1 MCALVEDMHSPV
13 AACRAYQGIAIF
25 HGSSPLHGTATFC
38 FVFVQIAERLLEKEV
53 LHRDDMIQLLGP
65 RPFPEKSTYEEFVS
79 GTGAESEE
87 PVTKGL
93 EDMGDGQPVVTT

>member
-1 MCALVEDMHSPV
+1 MCLNQGDFHSNGGLPVHGAAL
-13 AACRAYQGIAIF
+13 
-25 HGSSPLHGTATFC
+25 L
-38 FVFVQIAERLLEKEV
+38 FVSVQIAERLLEKEV
-53 LHRDDMIQLLGP
+53 LHRDDMIELLGP

-93 EDMGDGQPVVTT
+93 EDMGEGQPAMTT

>member
-1 MCALVEDMHSPV
+1 MGSPNTYYMQCSPSGLSMGISFCVRLYSLNCAS
-13 AACRAYQGIAIF
+13 
-25 HGSSPLHGTATFC
+25 
-38 FVFVQIAERLLEKEV
+38 VQIAERLLEKEV

-93 EDMGDGQPVVTT
+93 EDMGDGQPAVTT

>member
-1 MCALVEDMHSPV
+1 M
-13 AACRAYQGIAIF
+13 GI
-25 HGSSPLHGTATFC
+25 SLCVRLYSLNC
-38 FVFVQIAERLLEKEV
+38 VSVQIAERLLEKEV

-79 GTGAESEE
+79 GTGTESEE

-93 EDMGDGQPVVTT
+93 EDMGDGQPAVTT

>member
-1 MCALVEDMHSPV
+1 MGSPNIYNML
-13 AACRAYQGIAIF
+13 CSPSGLSMGI
-25 HGSSPLHGTATFC
+25 SLCVRLYSLNC
-38 FVFVQIAERLLEKEV
+38 VSVQIAERLLEKEV

-79 GTGAESEE
+79 GIGAESEE

-93 EDMGDGQPVVTT
+93 EDMGDGQPAVTT

>member
-1 MCALVEDMHSPV
+1 MGSPNTTCSVHQVDCHSNGHFLCV
-13 AACRAYQGIAIF
+13 RL
-25 HGSSPLHGTATFC
+25 HPLNC
-38 FVFVQIAERLLEKEV
+38 VSVQIAERLLEKEV

-87 PVTKGL
+87 EVTKGL
-93 EDMGDGQPVVTT
+93 EDLGDGQPAVTT

>member
-1 MCALVEDMHSPV
+1 MGSPNIYNMQ
-13 AACRAYQGIAIF
+13 CSPSGLSMGI
-25 HGSSPLHGTATFC
+25 SLCVRLYSLNC
-38 FVFVQIAERLLEKEV
+38 VSVQIAERLLEKEV

-93 EDMGDGQPVVTT
+93 EDMGDGQPAVTT